1 MIIFLLL
8 ALIQGFL
15 QLSPGVFA
23 IFYHQISGKKSRKAA
38 DDLSL
43 FYILGIEFFTALI
56 FLLVY
61 VAIYIIFSKQAQIA
75 LNIILWILAGIL
87 FLESIGVFVF
97 YYRRG
102 QGTQLFINRRI
113 AKSLTTHAASAK
125 TRLDAFALGF
135 ITSSLETIFTL
146 PLFIIL
152 ATGTMQLIDFPRYP
166 IVISYIIVTIL
177 PIFVVRGL
185 YRYGHNLANI
195 EHFRTRN
202 KAFFRVAISLCYIAL
217 AIILIFLGANF
228 YG

>member
-56 FLLVY
+56 FLLIY
-61 VAIYIIFSKQAQIA
+61 VIIYIIFSHQVQIT

-113 AKSLTTHAASAK
+113 AKSLTAHAASAK

-152 ATGTMQLIDFPRYP
+152 ATGTMQLVDFPRYP
-166 IVISYIIVTIL
+166 IVISYIIIAVL

-185 YRYGHNLANI
+185 YRFGHNLANI
-195 EHFRTRN
+195 EHFRVRN
-202 KAFFRVAISLCYIAL
+202 KTFFRVAISLCYIAL
-217 AIILIFLGANF
+217 AIILIFLGANI